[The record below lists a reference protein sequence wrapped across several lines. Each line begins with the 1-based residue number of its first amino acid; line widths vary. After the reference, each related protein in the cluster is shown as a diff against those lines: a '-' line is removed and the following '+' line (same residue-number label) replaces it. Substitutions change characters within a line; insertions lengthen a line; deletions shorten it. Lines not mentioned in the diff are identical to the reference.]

1 MTNLRLRKTTQM
13 GLIGFLLASAVS
25 GCATQSPGTAPN
37 AQSATPT
44 VAASPAS
51 AQAQFYGA
59 KKSIAVAKF
68 DANGAF
74 LNSYGGAELG
84 GGLSAI
90 MVSELDKT
98 GAFRVVNRSD
108 LDAALYEQSL
118 SLQGLTATDTVKA
131 GQLVGAQYLVRG
143 SVTEFSNAKKGGG
156 ISIGGD
162 LGGLLG
168 AVSPQRR
175 VGHIGID
182 VSVFDATT
190 GEVVAITTVKK
201 EVKKMAI
208 GGSITG
214 DGWSV
219 GANKFENTVLGEAAR
234 EAIAEAVEQV
244 AGALSG
250 RAWTAQVA
258 QVRGNIL
265 YVNAGAESGLKIG
278 DTLTIAR
285 VTDRIVDPVTGAV
298 LGLEDVTVGTATVS
312 EVQGQYAKAT
322 FNASRTPV
330 TGDTLKLN
338 TSQRFAGNG
347 FQVAQN

>member
-1 MTNLRLRKTTQM
+1 MTTLTLKKTAQA
-13 GLIGFLLASAVS
+13 GLVGFFLASAVS
-25 GCATQSPGTAPN
+25 GCATQSPNTAP
-37 AQSATPT
+37 AAHSAPS
-44 VAASPAS
+44 VAASAVS
-51 AQAQFYGA
+51 TQGQFYGA

-74 LNSYGGAELG
+74 LNSYGGSDIG

-156 ISIGGD
+156 ISVGGNFGD
-162 LGGLLG
+162 LFGGI
-168 AVSPQRR
+168 SPQRR
-175 VGHIGID
+175 VGHVGID
-182 VSVFDATT
+182 VSVFDAST
-190 GEVVAITTVKK
+190 GEIVASTTVKR
-201 EVKKMAI
+201 EVKRMAI
-208 GGSITG
+208 GANVTG

-219 GANKFENTVLGEAAR
+219 GGNKFENTVLGEAAR
-234 EAIAEAVEQV
+234 DAIADAVAQV
-244 AGALSG
+244 ANSLSG
-250 RAWTAQVA
+250 KAWTAQVA
-258 QVRGNIL
+258 QVRGNVL
-265 YVNAGAESGLKIG
+265 YVNAGAESGLKMG
-278 DTLTIAR
+278 DTMTITR

-298 LGLEDVTVGTATVS
+298 LGVEEVTVGTATIS
-312 EVQGQYAKAT
+312 DVQSQYAKAT
-322 FNASRTPV
+322 FSARRTPE

-338 TSQRFAGNG
+338 TSHQFAGHALT
-347 FQVAQN
+347 VAQR

>member
-1 MTNLRLRKTTQM
+1 MTNLTLKKTTQM
-13 GLIGFLLASAVS
+13 GLVGLLLASAVS
-25 GCATQSPGTAPN
+25 GCATQSPNMPTTAHN
-37 AQSATPT
+37 AAPT
-44 VAASPAS
+44 AMASTAS
-51 AQAQFYGA
+51 AQAPFYGA

-98 GAFRVVNRSD
+98 GAFRVVSRSD

-118 SLQGLTATDTVKA
+118 SLQGLTAADTVQA

-175 VGHIGID
+175 IGHVGID

-190 GEVVAITTVKK
+190 GEVVAISTVKR
-201 EVKKMAI
+201 EVKRMAI
-208 GGSITG
+208 GASVTG

-234 EAIAEAVEQV
+234 EAIAEAVAQV

-250 RAWTAQVA
+250 KAWTAQVA
-258 QVRGNIL
+258 QVRGNTL
-265 YVNAGAESGLKIG
+265 YVNAGAESGLKMG
-278 DTLTIAR
+278 DTMTITR

-298 LGLEDVTVGTATVS
+298 LGVEDVTVGIATIS
-312 EVQGQYAKAT
+312 EVQGQYAKAIFST
-322 FNASRTPV
+322 SSAPL

-338 TSQRFAGNG
+338 TPPQLNAGA
-347 FQVAQN
+347 FSLAQN